1 VKVAKNQLYSDSIRV
16 KGSDSDSCIKMM
28 EANTRTIVEGLG
40 GKYTPFVLK
49 GASSFGRKTQIAS
62 KPLRSAQRMKRIW

>member
-1 VKVAKNQLYSDSIRV
+1 VKVAKDQLYSDSIRV
-16 KGSDSDSCIKMM
+16 KGSNSDSCIKMM

-49 GASSFGRKTQIAS
+49 RASSFARKTQIAS
-62 KPLRSAQRMKRIW
+62 KPLRSAQQRESIW

>member
-1 VKVAKNQLYSDSIRV
+1 
-16 KGSDSDSCIKMM
+16 MM
-28 EANTRTIVEGLG
+28 EVNTRTIVEGLG

-62 KPLRSAQRMKRIW
+62 TPLRSAQQRESIW